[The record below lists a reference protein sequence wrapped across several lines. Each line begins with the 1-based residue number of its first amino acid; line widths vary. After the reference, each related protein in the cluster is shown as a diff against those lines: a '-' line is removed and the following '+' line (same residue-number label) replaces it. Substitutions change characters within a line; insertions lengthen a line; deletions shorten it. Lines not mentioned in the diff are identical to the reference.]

1 MGMLKTICVYTN
13 LSSNSEAGSSL
24 KTTGIEYYLERLSKS
39 INDVNLNILIIP
51 NYLNWNL

>member
-1 MGMLKTICVYTN
+1 MLKTICVYTN